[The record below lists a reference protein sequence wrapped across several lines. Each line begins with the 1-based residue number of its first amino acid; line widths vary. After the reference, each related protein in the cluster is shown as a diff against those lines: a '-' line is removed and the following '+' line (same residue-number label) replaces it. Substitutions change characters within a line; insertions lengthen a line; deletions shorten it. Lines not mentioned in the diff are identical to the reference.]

1 MTGESKATATPINT
15 KTNDIIITC
24 FLPSQTVFNSSIKSI
39 SSELLSIYN
48 DLIKAIIE
56 TKLVVYPT
64 ISATL
69 VLPAVSAF
77 WGTKTLLPGNNFG

>member
-39 SSELLSIYN
+39 SSELFSIYN
-48 DLIKAIIE
+48 DLRRAMIE
-56 TKLVVYPT
+56 TRLVVYPT

-69 VLPAVSAF
+69 VFPIDSGFL
-77 WGTKTLLPGNNFG
+77 GTKTLLPGNNLG